1 VLFIVTDM
9 LKIEFVKPSI
19 ALAQIVMLKQ
29 TFQIYEDL
37 KDQNKIK
44 FVYAFADKPGIL
56 ALLDVE
62 SNEELQR
69 IFFLLPSMPMVE
81 RSVKPLTEIKS
92 VSEIVNRLES
102 IVRSMPNNF
111 ENNI

>member
-1 VLFIVTDM
+1 
-9 LKIEFVKPSI
+9 
-19 ALAQIVMLKQ
+19 
-29 TFQIYEDL
+29 
-37 KDQNKIK
+37 
-44 FVYAFADKPGIL
+44 
-56 ALLDVE
+56 
-62 SNEELQR
+62 
-69 IFFLLPSMPMVE
+69 MPMVE